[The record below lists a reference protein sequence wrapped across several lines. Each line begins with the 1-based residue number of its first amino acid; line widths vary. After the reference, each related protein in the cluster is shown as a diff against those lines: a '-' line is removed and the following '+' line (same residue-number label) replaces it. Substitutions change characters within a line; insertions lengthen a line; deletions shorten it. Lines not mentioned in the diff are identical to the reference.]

1 MIPPITELDERF
13 SDPGARAT
21 SWEETEQALRA
32 AQLFWISTVRRDGRP
47 HVTPLVA
54 VWDEGALHFC
64 TGPEEQKA
72 LNLRTN
78 PQVALTTGC
87 NGWQDG
93 LDVVVE
99 GQAVRVADGARLAEL
114 ARAWEEKWDGSWKF
128 EPAPEGFRHAEAEGI
143 AHVFA
148 VWPAKV
154 LAFAKGG
161 FSHTRHLFT
170 TTTTKKATTR

>member
-1 MIPPITELDERF
+1 MENVITELDQRF
-13 SDPGARAT
+13 SEPGAEPT
-21 SWEETEQALRA
+21 SWDETDRALRE

-54 VWDEGALHFC
+54 VWDDGALHFC

-72 LNLRTN
+72 VNLEAN
-78 PQVALTTGC
+78 PNVALTTGC

-99 GQAVRVADGARLAEL
+99 GLAERVTDTARLSEL
-114 ARAWEEKWDGSWKF
+114 ARAWREKWDGSWEF
-128 EPAPEGFRHAEAEGI
+128 EPVEEGFRHTDDEGI

-148 VWPAKV
+148 VRPAKV
-154 LAFAKGG
+154 LAFGKGG
-161 FSHTRHLFT
+161 FSHTRHAFPGS
-170 TTTTKKATTR
+170 AGG

>member
-1 MIPPITELDERF
+1 MRNPTTELDDRF
-13 SDPGARAT
+13 SEPEAEPT
-21 SWEETEQALRA
+21 PWEDTEQALRA

-54 VWDEGALHFC
+54 VWHDGALHFC

-72 LNLRTN
+72 LNLKANRR
-78 PQVALTTGC
+78 VALTTGC
-87 NGWQDG
+87 NGWRDG

-99 GQAVRVADGARLAEL
+99 GEAERVTDEARLGEL

-128 EPAPEGFRHAEAEGI
+128 EPVADGFRHAEGEAI

-148 VWPAKV
+148 VRPAKI
-154 LAFAKGG
+154 LAFGKGG
-161 FSHTRHLFT
+161 FSHTRHRFPLS
-170 TTTTKKATTR
+170 